1 MPIFDFVIYPLLA
14 KINIFKRLLQRMA
27 AGMFLIVCAF
37 AISAVLESQMQSSS
51 AAKNLKDQIKLI
63 NLSPCQLNITINDNI
78 GFVLEKHNLK
88 NNEFKI
94 PKEQLAAMF
103 KDSNSTT
110 FDIKPSLCVSPSN
123 NSININVSDLREQ
136 IDNALLPKS
145 LLFYYNENSNSLVLK
160 QYSYLTTDQ
169 VIGKSE
175 IKVSYIT
182 KKPVGVILE
191 SSKIKYNI
199 TSLDDLNQP
208 AIPISKANYISVDY
222 TDYTLKAQTD
232 TENFTSSSFE
242 LETCGRYTVVLFE
255 NPIRQKKM
263 DYVLLTDIV
272 PNGLSLFLQLIQIF
286 VLTCGE
292 VMFSISGMNF
302 F

>member
-1 MPIFDFVIYPLLA
+1 
-14 KINIFKRLLQRMA
+14 
-27 AGMFLIVCAF
+27 MFLIVCAF

-78 GFVLEKHNLK
+78 GFVLEKPILK

-94 PKEQLAAMF
+94 PKEQLDAMF
-103 KDSNSTT
+103 KNNIAT
-110 FDIKPSLCVSPSN
+110 FYIRPSLCVSPSN
-123 NSININVSDLREQ
+123 NSININVPNLSVQ
-136 IDNALLPKS
+136 ISNTLLPKS
-145 LLFYYNENSNSLVLK
+145 LLLYYNENSANLVLK
-160 QYSYLTTDQ
+160 EYSYLTTDQ

-175 IKVSYIT
+175 IKVSFIT
-182 KKPVGVILE
+182 KKPVGVLLE

-199 TSLDDLNQP
+199 TSLDDINQP
-208 AIPISKANYISVDY
+208 TIPMSKANYISVDY
-222 TDYTLKAQTD
+222 TDYTLKGQTD
-232 TENFTSSSFE
+232 TENFTSSSIE

-255 NPIRQKKM
+255 NPLRQKKM

-292 VMFSISGMNF
+292 VMFSISGINF
-302 F
+302 FLILIQ

>member
-1 MPIFDFVIYPLLA
+1 
-14 KINIFKRLLQRMA
+14 MA

-78 GFVLEKHNLK
+78 GFVLEKPILK

-94 PKEQLAAMF
+94 PKEQLDAMF
-103 KDSNSTT
+103 KDSRAT
-110 FDIKPSLCVSPSN
+110 FNIKPSLCVSPSDN
-123 NSININVSDLREQ
+123 TININVPNLSIQ

-145 LLFYYNENSNSLVLK
+145 LLFYYDENIGILNLK
-160 QYSYLTTDQ
+160 QYSYQTTDQ

-175 IKVSYIT
+175 IKVSYIGR
-182 KKPVGVILE
+182 KPVGVLLE

-199 TSLDDLNQP
+199 TSLEDLNQP
-208 AIPISKANYISVDY
+208 TIPISKVNYISVDY

-255 NPIRQKKM
+255 NPLKQKKM
-263 DYVLLTDIV
+263 DYVLLTDV
-272 PNGLSLFLQLIQIF
+272 LPNGLSLFLQLIQIF

-292 VMFSISGMNF
+292 VMFSISGINF
-302 F
+302 FNLMINTLWH